1 MRRWISFFLLLVLLT
16 ISLPVTFAAA
26 LPHVVDEANLLT
38 SHELQSLSQQAE
50 TIGDRYQVD
59 VVILTVVSLEGKDP
73 ESYADDYYDQ
83 RGYGLG
89 SDRSGIL
96 LLISTESRDW
106 AISTCGQAITWVTDQ
121 DLERLEKALLPSLA
135 QNRYSTAFQNYLQAL
150 DQILSAPLPEK
161 TTFTWEL
168 VLRTLL
174 WSLLLGGLGRWR
186 RSADPAAADAYRA
199 APAVRRG
206 LRSPRQLSADPA
218 AGHLFVQPY
227 HPGQAANHT
236 KWRQLPWRRL
246 LHPPQQQR
254 LQSRREPR
262 KILM

>member
-50 TIGDRYQVD
+50 TIGDRYQMD

-96 LLISTESRDW
+96 LLISTESRD
-106 AISTCGQAITWVTDQ
+106 
-121 DLERLEKALLPSLA
+121 
-135 QNRYSTAFQNYLQAL
+135 
-150 DQILSAPLPEK
+150 
-161 TTFTWEL
+161 
-168 VLRTLL
+168 
-174 WSLLLGGLGRWR
+174 
-186 RSADPAAADAYRA
+186 
-199 APAVRRG
+199 
-206 LRSPRQLSADPA
+206 
-218 AGHLFVQPY
+218 
-227 HPGQAANHT
+227 
-236 KWRQLPWRRL
+236 
-246 LHPPQQQR
+246 
-254 LQSRREPR
+254 
-262 KILM
+262 

>member
-121 DLERLEKALLPSLA
+121 DLERLEKTLLPSLA

-174 WSLLLGGLGRWR
+174 WSLLLGGLAGGAVLLILR
-186 RSADPAAADAYRA
+186 RQMRTARPQRYAGDY
-199 APAVRRG
+199 AVPGSFQLTLQRDFYSRTTRVTRQTTQNG
-206 LRSPRQLSADPA
+206 DSFHGGGSSTHRSSS
-218 AGHLFVQPY
+218 GSSHGGSHGKF
-227 HPGQAANHT
+227 
-236 KWRQLPWRRL
+236 
-246 LHPPQQQR
+246 
-254 LQSRREPR
+254 
-262 KILM
+262 

>member
-106 AISTCGQAITWVTDQ
+106 
-121 DLERLEKALLPSLA
+121 P
-135 QNRYSTAFQNYLQAL
+135 
-150 DQILSAPLPEK
+150 SAPVARPSPGSR
-161 TTFTWEL
+161 TRTWN
-168 VLRTLL
+168 
-174 WSLLLGGLGRWR
+174 GWR
-186 RSADPAAADAYRA
+186 RPF
-199 APAVRRG
+199 
-206 LRSPRQLSADPA
+206 SP
-218 AGHLFVQPY
+218 
-227 HPGQAANHT
+227 
-236 KWRQLPWRRL
+236 PWRRIATAP
-246 LHPPQQQR
+246 H
-254 LQSRREPR
+254 SRTTYKP
-262 KILM
+262 

>member
-121 DLERLEKALLPSLA
+121 DLERLEK
-135 QNRYSTAFQNYLQAL
+135 
-150 DQILSAPLPEK
+150 
-161 TTFTWEL
+161 
-168 VLRTLL
+168 TL
-174 WSLLLGGLGRWR
+174 LLLGGLAGGAVLLILR
-186 RSADPAAADAYRA
+186 RQMRTARPQRYAGDY
-199 APAVRRG
+199 AVPGSFQLTLQRDIYLYSRTTRVKRQTTQNG
-206 LRSPRQLSADPA
+206 DSFHGGGSSTHRSSS
-218 AGHLFVQPY
+218 GSSHGGSHGKF
-227 HPGQAANHT
+227 
-236 KWRQLPWRRL
+236 
-246 LHPPQQQR
+246 
-254 LQSRREPR
+254 
-262 KILM
+262 

>member
-1 MRRWISFFLLLVLLT
+1 MTKGDTALAATAVAFCFSFPQKAGTGHQHLWPGHHLGHGPGPGTAGEGPSPLLGAE
-16 ISLPVTFAAA
+16 SLQHRIP
-26 LPHVVDEANLLT
+26 ELLT
-38 SHELQSLSQQAE
+38 SLRPNFVRSPAGENHVHLGAGSTYPTL
-50 TIGDRYQVD
+50 
-59 VVILTVVSLEGKDP
+59 VSP
-73 ESYADDYYDQ
+73 
-83 RGYGLG
+83 LG
-89 SDRSGIL
+89 
-96 LLISTESRDW
+96 W
-106 AISTCGQAITWVTDQ
+106 A
-121 DLERLEKALLPSLA
+121 
-135 QNRYSTAFQNYLQAL
+135 
-150 DQILSAPLPEK
+150 
-161 TTFTWEL
+161 
-168 VLRTLL
+168 
-174 WSLLLGGLGRWR
+174 GRWR